1 MISMAYEKLKSG
13 GALAAGVGLISVGYE
28 LITGGRIWEG
38 IGVGGLG
45 VAVVI
50 VAQNYGIEAAKK

>member
-13 GALAAGVGLISVGYE
+13 GALAAGVGLIGVGYD